1 MPARLGLGMEANEGG
16 FHDIIPP
23 VFGTLAG
30 QVAMADC
37 AIDDDDYPGSLGC
50 ADVRDRRR
58 GMLEEPRIAPLTKY
72 AQALRRMGR
81 GEVPDFDPLDGGVE
95 AQTLFLLEKPGPVA
109 AGSGFISR
117 NNDDPTAK
125 ATFNFM
131 DKARLKPSEY
141 VIWNAVPWWNGTRR
155 IRPAEREAGAEQ
167 LKELLKLLP
176 GVRVFVLV
184 GRKAQQAAPKVKGIK
199 VIESYHPSPI
209 VRARYPDKWR
219 SIPKIWEEAK
229 SYIEG

>member
-1 MPARLGLGMEANEGG
+1 
-16 FHDIIPP
+16 
-23 VFGTLAG
+23 
-30 QVAMADC
+30 
-37 AIDDDDYPGSLGC
+37 
-50 ADVRDRRR
+50 
-58 GMLEEPRIAPLTKY
+58 
-72 AQALRRMGR
+72 MGR

-95 AQTLFLLEKPGPVA
+95 ARILFLFEKPGPVA

-131 DKARLKPSEY
+131 DKARLKPSDY

-155 IRPAEREAGAEQ
+155 IKAAERQAGAKQ

-184 GRKAQQAAPKVKGIK
+184 GRKAQQAAPKVRGIK

-219 SIPKIWEEAK
+219 SIPKVWEQAK
-229 SYIEG
+229 RYIDG